1 MIQDEYLPT
10 IKETKLPRLKNN
22 DLKVVQAKQRKY
34 PENLPKPHFLAYFV
48 ASRGSG
54 KTTAI
59 VNFIH
64 QYSKT
69 KTWDHIVVF
78 APTCRNEPKIN
89 WLGDNCKY
97 GEIELHTEFTHEKF
111 DELRYKIDKRIEE
124 YKKYERDLMMWKN
137 FRHYKGKW
145 EDFSDDDLLRLHD
158 LNYEKPTSDYKSMPT
173 HLILFDDNQDNPVLF
188 GRGKKAAAINN
199 FSILHRHKCCSIIW
213 SCQNFSAQYGVPKSI
228 RNNISLM
235 CLWRN
240 KSPMIQKE
248 IAQQCSGSV
257 EPEELI
263 EYWNHATKDSRH
275 DFLYVDYEAEPPYN
289 IRKNFNTL
297 LTLEPVNDVEIAN
310 GNSKKSANII

>member
-1 MIQDEYLPT
+1 MIEDEYLPT
-10 IKETKLPRLKNN
+10 IRETKLPKLTNN
-22 DLKVVQAKQRKY
+22 DLKVVQAKPRKH
-34 PENLPKPHFLAYFV
+34 PENLPKLHFLAYFV

-59 VNFIH
+59 VNFILK
-64 QYSKT
+64 YAKSKSF
-69 KTWDHIVVF
+69 DHIVIF
-78 APTCRNEPKIN
+78 SPTSNNEPKYKY
-89 WLGDNCKY
+89 LAENCKF

-111 DELRYKIDKRIEE
+111 AELRYKIDRRIEE

-145 EDFSDDDLLRLHD
+145 DDYSDDDLLRLHD
-158 LNYEKPTSDYKSMPT
+158 LNYEKPSTDYKHGMPT

-188 GRGKKAAAINN
+188 GRGKQAAAINN

-240 KSPMIQKE
+240 KSPIYKKE
-248 IAQQCSGSV
+248 IAQQCSGTV
-257 EPEELI
+257 EPDELLD
-263 EYWNHATKDSRH
+263 YWDYATKDSRH
-275 DFLYVDYEAEPPYN
+275 DFLYIDYEEKPPNN
-289 IRKNFNTL
+289 IRKNFNKVL
-297 LTLEPVNDVEIAN
+297 SYAPAPVSVNPTDEMVV
-310 GNSKKSANII
+310 